1 MLKIIIFEG
10 EKFTPDENFISDARE
25 ISDWVRKVLDDSPE
39 TKFFAFDENKESE
52 LLKIITQEVPE
63 ISVSFVDEKSLSSDS
78 QKNTSNI
85 ICGIIC
91 EKGKIL
97 GFPIH
102 DGVPVPVEYFSV
114 YARIRK
120 LAEHIND
127 L

>member
-1 MLKIIIFEG
+1 MLKIIVVEG
-10 EKFTPDENFISDARE
+10 EKFVPDEKFISDAKE
-25 ISDWVRKVLDDSPE
+25 ISGWVIKVLDDSPE
-39 TKFFAFDENKESE
+39 TKIFAFVQNEDSE
-52 LLKIITQEVPE
+52 LLKIIKEQVPK
-63 ISVSFVDEKSLSSDS
+63 IQVSLVAEESLSSGS

-91 EKGKIL
+91 EKGEIL
-97 GFPIH
+97 ALQVGDGFQ
-102 DGVPVPVEYFSV
+102 VPVKHFST